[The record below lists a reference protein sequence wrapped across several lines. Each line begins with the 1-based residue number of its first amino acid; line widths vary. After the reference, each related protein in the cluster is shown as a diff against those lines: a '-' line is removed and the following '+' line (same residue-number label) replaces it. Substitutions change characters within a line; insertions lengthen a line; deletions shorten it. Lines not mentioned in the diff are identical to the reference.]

1 MNHKDE
7 ITQTRI
13 GGLGSSDAKMVATVG
28 KTGQLTETAKNR
40 IAVMLGLIEKKNVST
55 AAMEN
60 GNVIEAMVFA
70 SIKTKIPSSLS
81 NPYFKSVQL
90 SEMAGFDVFNHIDI
104 EVETDDRIAWYENKA
119 TIKSIESTMDEY
131 IDQLAW
137 HWMLLNEKAEEKD
150 AYLILTHY
158 DTSDGST
165 EFNPK
170 NLTTKSIAYEDCAP
184 TIEYIKKGL
193 LVIAEALP
201 TFEYVAPVEVATES
215 LPASIQEIMP
225 KINHCLRTIEDA
237 NARVEAFKEELKK
250 VMEENGIKSVDNEF
264 FRVTYVPE
272 GLSAR
277 FDSKTLQKDDP
288 DTYAKYLKN
297 SKVKSQIRLTLK

>member
-55 AAMEN
+55 AAMDN

-90 SEMAGFDVFNHIDI
+90 SEMACFDVFNHIDI

-184 TIEYIKKGL
+184 TIEYTKKGL
-193 LVIAEALP
+193 
-201 TFEYVAPVEVATES
+201 
-215 LPASIQEIMP
+215 
-225 KINHCLRTIEDA
+225 
-237 NARVEAFKEELKK
+237 EAFKEELKK

-272 GLSAR
+272 VFSAR